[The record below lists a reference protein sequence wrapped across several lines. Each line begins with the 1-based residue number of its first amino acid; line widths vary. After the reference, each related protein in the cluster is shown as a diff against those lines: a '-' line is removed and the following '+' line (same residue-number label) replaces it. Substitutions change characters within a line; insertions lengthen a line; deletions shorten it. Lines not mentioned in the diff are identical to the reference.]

1 MDRLDQLRALSRDEI
16 KAHVGDRGDTE
27 TSRYLIS
34 EASELLASLRLWAES
49 QFRTDQPVRLLLEGG
64 DADAL
69 NGVARELLELRTP
82 EEQTAGRTI
91 VEIVNRSSGELQA
104 ISGYALRAL

>member
-1 MDRLDQLRALSRDEI
+1 VDRLDQLRALSRDEI
-16 KAHVGDRGDTE
+16 KAHVGDLGDTE

-34 EASELLASLRLWAES
+34 EASES
-49 QFRTDQPVRLLLEGG
+49 QFRTDQPVRLLLEAG

-69 NGVARELLELRTP
+69 NGVARALLELRTP

-91 VEIVNRSSGELQA
+91 VEITNRSSGELEA